1 MQIVGTV
8 IDVLGVLLLLKEFLW
23 PAAQKVLGL
32 DKKLVGTNVAS
43 KALVKA
49 KGKWAQFPKFFVSL
63 FEKGGKLRWVRD
75 IAFFLKNTISGP
87 VILGIMFVLSA
98 FFPTLAE
105 KIFMIVGAVAM
116 KLAIV
121 MVRWGSNVLSNA
133 PENNVQELYTILGTT
148 VDGIPHCFIDILGYC
163 HLVENLGM
171 IISTAVFCG
180 IYNLIKYFYF
190 KWL

>member
-1 MQIVGTV
+1 MQIIGTV

-43 KALVKA
+43 KALFKA

-148 VDGIPHCFIDILGYC
+148 VDGIPHCFIDILGYY
-163 HLVENLGM
+163 HPQILHQM
-171 IISTAVFCG
+171 TIT
-180 IYNLIKYFYF
+180 
-190 KWL
+190 